1 MLRVCSAGFVF
12 PAGEGINMSMSR
24 KTTCAFTYV
33 DVCVCVTYVRMHACM
48 HVRMCVSALVFMQ
61 VRYVVTRRR
70 YRIV

>member
-33 DVCVCVTYVRMHACM
+33 DVCVCVCHVCTYACMHACTD
-48 HVRMCVSALVFMQ
+48 VCICLGIYAGTLCCD
-61 VRYVVTRRR
+61 
-70 YRIV
+70 